1 MSYVLRFLREWW
13 LCDTRLT
20 CFPLAL
26 PFYNSFHFESVWDM
40 NMISSKKILHFW
52 FNCVILFHFPPRKQ
66 FLIRDY
72 LKQCWWNC
80 SLASMLFIDMQDIYW
95 LSGLSEILICG
106 FVFFLS
112 CIYFYFICFSFL
124 LRDCFVHF
132 LEMIKVLLN
141 DDITSDLVEREM
153 NNVIESFTPV
163 LPTVLPHIPPNK

>member
-52 FNCVILFHFPPRKQ
+52 FNCVIVFHFPPRKQ

-112 CIYFYFICFSFL
+112 CIYFYFICFLFL
-124 LRDCFVHF
+124 LRDCFIHF
-132 LEMIKVLLN
+132 LEMIKVLFEWWHHQWLSRKGN
-141 DDITSDLVEREM
+141 EQCYWEFHSHASYSTS
-153 NNVIESFTPV
+153 
-163 LPTVLPHIPPNK
+163 PHPPK

>member
-1 MSYVLRFLREWW
+1 
-13 LCDTRLT
+13 
-20 CFPLAL
+20 
-26 PFYNSFHFESVWDM
+26 
-40 NMISSKKILHFW
+40 
-52 FNCVILFHFPPRKQ
+52 
-66 FLIRDY
+66 
-72 LKQCWWNC
+72 
-80 SLASMLFIDMQDIYW
+80 MLFIDMQDIYW

-112 CIYFYFICFSFL
+112 CIYFYFICFFFL